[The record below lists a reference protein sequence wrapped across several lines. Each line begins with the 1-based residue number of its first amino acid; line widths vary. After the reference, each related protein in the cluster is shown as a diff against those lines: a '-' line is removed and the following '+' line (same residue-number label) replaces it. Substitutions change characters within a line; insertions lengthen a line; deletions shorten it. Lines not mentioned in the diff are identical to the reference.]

1 MGILTGEMRR
11 AVETQL
17 GFVATTCPDGTPN
30 LSPKGTTAVWDDDHL
45 VFAHIHS
52 PGTVAN
58 LRSNPEHRDQRR
70 RPAHPQGLPLQGDG
84 SGAHRRR
91 RLRTRRSL
99 LRSPGDADG
108 ASAHQSDRDRR
119 RRARP
124 PGHLPGVRPG
134 RHRGRVASAVVF
146 TIDGAPG
153 LTRRTYRSASPTGV
167 HDAGQPATSDAL
179 AHAVPAS
186 CRHGRRAEPVVVRP
200 GRGRPRPQVRR
211 CTPVEPSAQ
220 SSLTRR

>member
-58 LRSNPEHRDQRR
+58 LRSNPNIEINVVDQLIRKGYR
-70 RPAHPQGLPLQGDG
+70 FKGTAVVHTDGDVFERG
-84 SGAHRRR
+84 VRFYEARGTPTARARIR
-91 RLRTRRSL
+91 AI
-99 LRSPGDADG
+99 G
-108 ASAHQSDRDRR
+108 DRR

-167 HDAGQPATSDAL
+167 HDAGQ
-179 AHAVPAS
+179 AVP
-186 CRHGRRAEPVVVRP
+186 RGVVEV
-200 GRGRPRPQVRR
+200 G
-211 CTPVEPSAQ
+211 
-220 SSLTRR
+220 L